1 MKIIKLSNSII
12 AMSILNIGFVQANES
27 KLPEHN
33 AEYCYTMDNYVSN
46 KGSVYYD
53 PSYNDD
59 LRTKFM
65 NYCISTS
72 TATVNESGLGNGDY
86 YKHKWLFES
95 SNYAKSEDNIVQF
108 YSFIDHLFKSHFL
121 NNKNVFTIWR
131 QGNISPN
138 KDFIPSLNEINV
150 DNLYLRELILNEA
163 NNVWSLVL
171 SKKIEPEW
179 SKTEI
184 YNNVIGPMLHKKIQ
198 IRIKPNS
205 SKYLLGFYLY
215 N

>member
-53 PSYNDD
+53 
-59 LRTKFM
+59 
-65 NYCISTS
+65 ISTS

-150 DNLYLRELILNEA
+150 DNLYLRELILNEV

-171 SKKIEPEW
+171 SKKIEP
-179 SKTEI
+179 SISPIT
-184 YNNVIGPMLHKKIQ
+184 
-198 IRIKPNS
+198 
-205 SKYLLGFYLY
+205 
-215 N
+215 

>member
-1 MKIIKLSNSII
+1 MKIINLSKSMI
-12 AMSILNIGFVQANES
+12 ALSILNIGFVQASES
-27 KLPEHN
+27 KLHEHN
-33 AEYCYTMDNYVSN
+33 AEYCYTMDNYASN

-53 PSYNDD
+53 PNYNNDV
-59 LRTKFM
+59 RTKFM
-65 NYCISTS
+65 DYCITTS

-121 NNKNVFTIWR
+121 DNKNIFTIWR
-131 QGNISPN
+131 QGNISPST
-138 KDFIPSLNEINV
+138 DFVASLDEINV
-150 DNLYLRELILNEA
+150 DNIYLRELVLKEA

-171 SKKIEPEW
+171 SQKIDPQW

-184 YNNVIGPMLHKKIQ
+184 YNNVISPMLNRKMVNTLQDSGFDI
-198 IRIKPNS
+198 
-205 SKYLLGFYLY
+205 SKYK
-215 N
+215 